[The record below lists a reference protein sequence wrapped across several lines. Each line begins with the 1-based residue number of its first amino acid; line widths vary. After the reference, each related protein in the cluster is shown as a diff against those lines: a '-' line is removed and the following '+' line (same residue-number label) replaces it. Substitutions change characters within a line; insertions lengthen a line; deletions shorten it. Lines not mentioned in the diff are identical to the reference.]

1 MNKTIALS
9 IIGLLMVLAIPCFAE
24 DEFEMAKAYYR
35 VPSKVE
41 VNSTVSFDKKKGA
54 EIFVYSKHSEVDVY
68 IDEEIAGKT
77 PAVLTVV
84 TKGKHL
90 VEVFNGA
97 ELLYRQYIVLKNG
110 EKIIIDINGD
120 KKIAEEDPKF
130 VI

>member
-1 MNKTIALS
+1 MNKTIGLS
-9 IIGLLMVLAIPCFAE
+9 IIGLLMVLTIPCFAE
-24 DEFEMAKAYYR
+24 DEFDMAKAYY
-35 VPSKVE
+35 
-41 VNSTVSFDKKKGA
+41 STVSFDKKKGA

-68 IDEEIAGKT
+68 IDEDMAGKT
-77 PAVLTVV
+77 PAVLAGV
-84 TKGKHL
+84 TKGRHL